1 MVRHTLW
8 SPRRSAFTLIELLV
22 VIAIIAILA
31 AILFPVFAQAREKA
45 RAISCISNEKQIGT
59 ATMMYTQ
66 DYDETLPE
74 FIDFGPRITNPI
86 DSTDSPANGA
96 GRRPMWQGIIFPYTK
111 NWDIY
116 NCPSDAYKKTTS
128 SDRYYYISYGYN
140 YGYLSTFTV
149 NAAGA
154 QTWPGITLAAIVRPA
169 QIIAFADGA
178 GKDPAT
184 TSYIGGAELEA
195 PDAIPST
202 QTWYY
207 SGSGSIG
214 WGSDGGSY
222 CNNKWGQTGCFAS
235 RHNEGGNLVFC
246 DGHAKYMKT
255 NAVAAGTNWTPTT
268 PTGSVCVKDYS
279 QYLWDPRFDSGQEY
293 HSDGTRHCP

>member
-1 MVRHTLW
+1 MVPTSLR
-8 SPRRSAFTLIELLV
+8 SARRSAFTLIELLV

-59 ATMMYTQ
+59 ATMMYVQ
-66 DYDETLPE
+66 DYDETMPA
-74 FIDFGPRITNPI
+74 FINFGPRMTNPL
-86 DSTDSPANGA
+86 DPNDTPGGSTGP
-96 GRRPMWQGIIFPYTK
+96 GRRPMWQGLIYPYTK

-116 NCPSDAYKKTTS
+116 NCPSDSYKKTTPV
-128 SDRYYYISYGYN
+128 DRYYYLSYGYN

-149 NAAGA
+149 TNGQ
-154 QTWPGITLAAIVRPA
+154 QTWPGISLAAIVRPA
-169 QIIAFADGA
+169 QIIAFGDGA

-202 QTWYY
+202 NTWYY
-207 SGSGSIG
+207 SGSGSVG

-222 CNNKWGQTGCFAS
+222 CNDKWGVTGCFAA

-246 DGHAKYMKT
+246 DGHAKYLKT

-268 PTGSVCVKDYS
+268 PTGNVCVTDYG
-279 QYLWDPRFDSGQEY
+279 QYLWDPRFESGKEY
-293 HSDGTRHCP
+293 PANKCP